1 MTTHEDAQKNLQLLL
16 STISPEFTEL
26 TASLNDV
33 MSHADNPMLVT
44 ALLYKLSQERHQTNA
59 LLEKMYAKYDE
70 LSFQWKTSGMSP
82 TNLPTPNNNQ
92 YPIPAHSISL
102 LPQNDQKIMKMVEE
116 KGSVDASLIQTQLG
130 YKNPNAASQR
140 LNMLV
145 KAGHLGK
152 IQSGKKV
159 VFVKTN

>member
-1 MTTHEDAQKNLQLLL
+1 MTTHDEAQKKLQLLL
-16 STISPEFTEL
+16 STVSPEFREL

-33 MSHADNPMLVT
+33 MAHADNPMLVA
-44 ALLYKLSQERHQTNA
+44 ALLYKLAQERHQTNA
-59 LLEKMYAKYDE
+59 LLEKMESKYDE
-70 LSFQWKTSGMSP
+70 LSFQMKTSGMSP
-82 TNLPTPNNNQ
+82 TNLPTPNQ
-92 YPIPAHSISL
+92 YQAHSISL
-102 LPQNDQKIMKMVEE
+102 LPENDQKIMKMVEE
-116 KGSVDASLIQTQLG
+116 GGSVDANLIQAKLG

-152 IQSGKKV
+152 VQSGKKV